1 MNHIKISHSI
11 VVVFAVAHSE
21 NESTTEKKKSREIS
35 LINRKKTRVF
45 KHSLNDYKGIHK
57 LIILFIPLNNSF

>member
-21 NESTTEKKKSREIS
+21 NESTTEKKKVER
-35 LINRKKTRVF
+35 
-45 KHSLNDYKGIHK
+45 
-57 LIILFIPLNNSF
+57 